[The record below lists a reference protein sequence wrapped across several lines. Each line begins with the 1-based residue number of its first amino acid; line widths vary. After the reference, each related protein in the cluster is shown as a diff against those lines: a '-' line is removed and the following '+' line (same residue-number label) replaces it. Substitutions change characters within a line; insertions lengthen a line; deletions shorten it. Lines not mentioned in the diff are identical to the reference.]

1 MNIRIP
7 SPANA
12 SATRNARRPATP
24 TPADT
29 EPLSTHKSARA
40 DPTES
45 ASTTA
50 SASDSSREAVRASAP
65 TAECAEA
72 TNLVGA
78 SDVVEDAGPREPA
91 DASGAE
97 VGDSRRWWVLGV
109 ASAAQF
115 LAILDLFAVNIAF
128 PALRDTFGGASLA
141 NVSWVLNA
149 YTIVLAALLV
159 PAGRIA
165 DDAGRRRVFL
175 VGMTLFGVSSVACAA
190 APTLGLLV
198 AARVVQA
205 MAAALLIPT
214 SLGLA
219 LPAFPRREHPTV
231 MGIWTAVAASGAGT
245 GPVLGGL
252 LLLAGWRW
260 IFLINVPVT
269 IAAVIAGRR
278 LLAHDGSARRTRR
291 ALDLQGSALL
301 LATAGTLTALLTQGP
316 GWGYPSIPTIFTGA
330 LLTVLAPLLV
340 ARLMRARD
348 PIIDPALFRN
358 RTFAVAVTGVGL
370 YYLAFAAGLLS
381 TTLYFTQVRHWSE
394 VSAALALAPVPLACV
409 VLSPLSGR
417 VVARIGERASAV
429 LGGLTLAAGAA
440 WWAVCLGLG
449 TDGVGHGY
457 ALGYL
462 PGAILFGAST
472 ALLQPP
478 LFGAS
483 TALPGDRI
491 SLGSAMLMTTRQI
504 ASALGVAVLTFV
516 LRGVPALADYR
527 LGWYLMAGA
536 GLVAAVACLRFR
548 RA

>member
-1 MNIRIP
+1 MNTKILSLAAP
-7 SPANA
+7 PASPAVP
-12 SATRNARRPATP
+12 SA
-24 TPADT
+24 D
-29 EPLSTHKSARA
+29 
-40 DPTES
+40 
-45 ASTTA
+45 
-50 SASDSSREAVRASAP
+50 
-65 TAECAEA
+65 
-72 TNLVGA
+72 G
-78 SDVVEDAGPREPA
+78 
-91 DASGAE
+91 
-97 VGDSRRWWVLGV
+97 RRWWVLGV

-128 PALRDTFGGASLA
+128 PALREGFGGASLA
-141 NVSWVLNA
+141 DVSWVLNA

-159 PAGRIA
+159 PAGRIV

-175 VGMTLFGVSSVACAA
+175 LGMALFGVASVACAV
-190 APTLGLLV
+190 APTLGILV

-205 MAAALLIPT
+205 VAGALLIPT

-219 LPAFPRREHPTV
+219 LPAFPSREHPTV
-231 MGIWTAVAASGAGT
+231 MGIWTAVAASGAGC

-260 IFLINVPVT
+260 IFLINLPIT

-278 LLAHDGSARRTRR
+278 LLPRDTPAADQGPAKPPTEADHRTNRLVDKAGAPASEAGARAGEAGALVDEAGARVDEAGVQAGDAGARAGDAGARAGEVGRGTRR
-291 ALDLQGSALL
+291 GLDLQGAALL

-316 GWGYPSIPTIFTGA
+316 EWGFPSVPTIVSGA
-330 LLTVLAPLLV
+330 LLTVLAPLLAV
-340 ARLMRARD
+340 RLMRARD

-358 RTFAVAVTGVGL
+358 RTFAVAVAGVGL
-370 YYLAFAAGLLS
+370 YYLAFAAGLLA
-381 TTLYFTQVRHWSE
+381 TTLYFTQVRHWSA
-394 VSAALALAPVPLACV
+394 VTAALALAPVPLACV

-417 VVARIGERASAV
+417 VVGRIGGRASAV
-429 LGGLTLAAGAA
+429 LGGLTLAVGAA
-440 WWAVCLGLG
+440 WWAVGIG
-449 TDGVGHGY
+449 RGY

-462 PGAILFGAST
+462 PGAVLFGAST

-491 SLGSAMLMTTRQI
+491 SLGSAVLMTTRQI

-516 LRGVPALADYR
+516 LGGRPEIADYR

-536 GLVAAVACLRFR
+536 GVASAVACLRFR